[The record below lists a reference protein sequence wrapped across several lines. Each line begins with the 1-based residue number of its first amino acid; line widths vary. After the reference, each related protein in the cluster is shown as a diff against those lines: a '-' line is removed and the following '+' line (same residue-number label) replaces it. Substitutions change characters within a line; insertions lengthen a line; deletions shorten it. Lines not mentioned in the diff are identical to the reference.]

1 MRSYSQYCSVA
12 KALDV
17 VGDRWTLLIV
27 RELLACGPSRYT
39 DLRSGLPGIATNLL
53 ADRLRE
59 MEAAGLVDREDAPP
73 PVATT
78 LFRLT
83 DRGADLGSVIFE
95 LGRWGVPLMSD
106 YRPDEAFRG
115 QWLRLPVRM
124 FLADHEPDQ
133 SPSSIQ
139 ICAGDQTVV
148 VDADAGQVSLRLG
161 ADPNADATITGPPPR
176 ILALFSGRLP
186 LADAEEQGVQV
197 TGSRKAIQRILPRG
211 GNAARMQR
219 SSTAEGKT
227 P

>member
-1 MRSYSQYCSVA
+1 MA

-27 RELLACGPSRYT
+27 RELLARGPSRYT
-39 DLRSGLPGIATNLL
+39 DVRSGLPGIATNLL

-83 DRGADLGSVIFE
+83 DRGAALGAVLFE
-95 LGRWGVPLMSD
+95 LGRWGVPLMVD
-106 YRPDEAFRG
+106 YQPDDAFRG

-133 SPSSIQ
+133 APSSIQ
-139 ICAGDQTVV
+139 VCAEDQTVV
-148 VDADAGQVSLRLG
+148 IDVGAGQVSLRLG
-161 ADPNADATITGPPPR
+161 ADPDADATISGPPPR
-176 ILALFSGRLP
+176 ILALFSGNLS
-186 LADAEEQGVQV
+186 LADAEGQGVQV
-197 TGSRKAIQRILPRG
+197 TGSRKVVQRVLPR
-211 GNAARMQR
+211 
-219 SSTAEGKT
+219 AEAPIDRQTT
-227 P
+227 PR